1 MRSGL
6 MDGELITALFRI
18 ETADAP
24 TALTTAGRF
33 PFDAEEFI
41 SAGRNISAA
50 TASSRQARST
60 R

>member
-6 MDGELITALFRI
+6 MEGELITALFRI
-18 ETADAP
+18 ETADLPAAP
-24 TALTTAGRF
+24 TAEGKF
-33 PFDAEEFI
+33 SFDAEEFI
-41 SAGRNISAA
+41 STGTNISAA